1 MKTINNLENTR
12 EPAWRWWC
20 STHNKRVEVQLL
32 FSADVF
38 CKGMSNPDFT
48 INLTASREHFYCC
61 NGACW
66 IYDY

>member
-32 FSADVF
+32 FSSKDR
-38 CKGMSNPDFT
+38 
-48 INLTASREHFYCC
+48 REDC
-61 NGACW
+61 GL
-66 IYDY
+66 I